1 MSLTYFLFCAKYC
14 DTQDAV
20 DILDTLL
27 DPRNDMSFEN
37 ISTQVHMVKYILVR
51 LDYVL
56 KVLVLTLS
64 LIASSD

>member
-1 MSLTYFLFCAKYC
+1 MIYSKYC

-37 ISTQVHMVKYILVR
+37 ISTQVHYILVC
-51 LDYVL
+51 LDYCTFIIVNSYVVL
-56 KVLVLTLS
+56 IS
-64 LIASSD
+64 Y